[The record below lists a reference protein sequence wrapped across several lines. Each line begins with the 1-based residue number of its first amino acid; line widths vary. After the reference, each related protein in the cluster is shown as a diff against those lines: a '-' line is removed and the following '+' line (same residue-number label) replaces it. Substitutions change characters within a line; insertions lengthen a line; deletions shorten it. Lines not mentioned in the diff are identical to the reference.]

1 MQHLVR
7 GGGRIR
13 GAWHYHIEGP
23 VPYPPSY
30 AFTEVPCP
38 LPAAVHFLQA
48 SVLRQVLPP
57 MQRQQLRYLLCILA
71 HQASAGIPGLVT
83 FQVGDEL
90 RGERG
95 SVEMRGG
102 CCLLTHS
109 GTGGEGEGEPDKR

>member
-23 VPYPPSY
+23 VPYPLSY

-90 RGERG
+90 GREGKCGDERR
-95 SVEMRGG
+95 MLPADAFR
-102 CCLLTHS
+102 
-109 GTGGEGEGEPDKR
+109 DRR